1 MREGFYFGAG
11 PAALPTDVV
20 KQAAEQFVEYEHQ
33 GVGLGEISHRSKQ
46 ATQIIND
53 AKAKVIDIFQV
64 PDTHEVLFVPGG
76 GTGGFAAVIY
86 NLMAAFAARTGK
98 KGKADYLV
106 TGTWSSKGAAE
117 AKRLGI
123 ETNIVFDGKKDGK
136 FREIPDQSE
145 WKFSDPAETAFVYF
159 CDNETVDGI
168 EFPQLPQVPEGSTL
182 VMDMSSNM
190 FSRKV
195 DVSKLAVLF
204 GGAQKNVGIAGV
216 SLYIVRKDLLQQAPP
231 AELAKLGVPIGP
243 SVFDF
248 TLIAKNNSAYNT
260 VSIFAVQVIN
270 LVLGDLIAK
279 GGLAAQEKE
288 SQAKADKIYALVD
301 ARPDLYLTTVVKA
314 ARSRMNIVFNLPDA
328 ETEERFL
335 KGANDLKL
343 TGLKGHRSVGGI
355 RVSSYNAIT
364 PEAIDQLAEY
374 MANFN

>member
-11 PAALPTDVV
+11 PAALPTEVV
-20 KQAAEQFVEYEHQ
+20 KQAAKEFVEYENQ

-46 ATQIIND
+46 ATQIIDD
-53 AKAKVIDIFQV
+53 AKSKVIEILKV
-64 PDTHEVLFVPGG
+64 PDTHEVLFIPGG

-86 NLMAAFAARTGK
+86 NLMAAFAAKTGK

-106 TGTWSSKGAAE
+106 TGTWSAKGAAE
-117 AKRLGI
+117 AKRLGV

-136 FREIPDQSE
+136 YRQIPDQSE

-168 EFPQLPQVPEGSTL
+168 EFPQLPQVPEGTNL

-190 FSRKV
+190 FSRAV

-216 SLYIVRKDLLQQAPP
+216 SLYVVRKDLLQQATP
-231 AELAKLGVPIGP
+231 AELAQLGVPIGP

-270 LVLGDLIAK
+270 LVLGDLLAK
-279 GGLAAQEKE
+279 GGLDAQEKE
-288 SQAKADKIYALVD
+288 SNAKAEKIYALLD
-301 ARPDLYLTTVVKA
+301 ARPELYLTTVAKA
-314 ARSRMNIVFNLPDA
+314 ARSRMNIVFKFKDA
-328 ETEERFL
+328 DTEERFL
-335 KGANDLKL
+335 KGAAELHL

-355 RVSSYNAIT
+355 RVSNYNAIT
-364 PEAIDQLAEY
+364 PEAIDRLAEY
-374 MANFN
+374 MSKFN